1 MKKFIQYIFVSVFI
15 FALLGACSPSED
27 NVDDKKKYIS
37 KIITKYLDYDG
48 IKEVIVTET
57 NTFIYNTNNEV
68 IKIEVSE
75 DFCGNFIYEN
85 SKIISSFGCIN
96 PDEKTVFSYSGNTLI
111 KTTSDEVV
119 NEFFYESNKIKEIKS
134 SNISDNFTKKYS
146 SKYYFSGNNVA
157 LTSEDAYW
165 NSEPTITEYE
175 YDNKNN
181 PFKNHNLYLKLVW
194 GPAFLGENNA
204 IKETS
209 GDVVIKYTIIYDS
222 ENFPIKVTG
231 INQKTGKLRTEYTY
245 KYIKL

>member
-1 MKKFIQYIFVSVFI
+1 MS
-15 FALLGACSPSED
+15 
-27 NVDDKKKYIS
+27 
-37 KIITKYLDYDG
+37 
-48 IKEVIVTET
+48 
-57 NTFIYNTNNEV
+57 
-68 IKIEVSE
+68 
-75 DFCGNFIYEN
+75 
-85 SKIISSFGCIN
+85 
-96 PDEKTVFSYSGNTLI
+96 
-111 KTTSDEVV
+111 
-119 NEFFYESNKIKEIKS
+119 FYESNKIKEIKS